1 METAIGTVLRT
12 GERCPKTGLWKVQ
25 DCVSVTLLINEGDRM
40 PIFKGKNVDWVFQD
54 YVNI

>member
-1 METAIGTVLRT
+1 METAIGITLRT

-40 PIFKGKNVDWVFQD
+40 PIFKGKSVDWVFQD
-54 YVNI
+54 YVNF